1 MGDYEKAQGAFDEAI
16 RLEPKA
22 ALFWNNLAATYR
34 EQDRLEEAERIL
46 LEEVLPL
53 DATLPVAHLNL
64 GIIYQRGGRPDMA
77 VRHLQEALAL
87 LPPEER
93 GEAQARLAELEE
105 PGPWLDLGARFLANQ
120 EPEAALAAY
129 EQADRLGAA
138 VVDVIPGASRALI
151 ELDALADAEALISR
165 ILEQAPDDAR
175 LYVNLG
181 LIAQQQGNTDAAR
194 EYYERA
200 ARLAPQWEEPQEL
213 LQSLGS
219 Q

>member
-1 MGDYEKAQGAFDEAI
+1 
-16 RLEPKA
+16 
-22 ALFWNNLAATYR
+22 
-34 EQDRLEEAERIL
+34 
-46 LEEVLPL
+46 
-53 DATLPVAHLNL
+53 
-64 GIIYQRGGRPDMA
+64 
-77 VRHLQEALAL
+77 
-87 LPPEER
+87 
-93 GEAQARLAELEE
+93 LAELEE